1 MDAPSATLDPGV
13 NRRSAQQCTSTQVE
27 GGGMGGGKGWGL
39 GTWNG
44 RLHTVDLEQGVNTLY
59 TGVLV
64 CAGLIDQDSFLT
76 DVKFRITA
84 GITTRNMHSDAS
96 LLGTGLSGGKRGKL
110 SGTQAL

>member
-1 MDAPSATLDPGV
+1 M
-13 NRRSAQQCTSTQVE
+13 
-27 GGGMGGGKGWGL
+27 
-39 GTWNG
+39 
-44 RLHTVDLEQGVNTLY
+44 DLEQEVNTLY

-76 DVKFRITA
+76 DVKFRSTA